1 MLNDALS
8 LQAGFSSSTLR
19 AKTLGAGV
27 IGGCENHPAL
37 SHYGGLRPVYMAVI
51 IFGRLEQSVGVGV
64 DGHLQ
69 GNYDALKQNGG
80 EVGMKETP
88 HDKYLRKFVR
98 SRDEAFTRFVLDDDW
113 DAVLKHFK
121 KFGMDLPTKEKETVA
136 KAGVYKALAG

>member
-1 MLNDALS
+1 MLN
-8 LQAGFSSSTLR
+8 
-19 AKTLGAGV
+19 
-27 IGGCENHPAL
+27 
-37 SHYGGLRPVYMAVI
+37 
-51 IFGRLEQSVGVGV
+51 
-64 DGHLQ
+64 
-69 GNYDALKQNGG
+69 DALKQNGG

-136 KAGVYKALAG
+136 KAGVYKAVQECTNIPIEVKAEAARKCVLLGFRPTMF